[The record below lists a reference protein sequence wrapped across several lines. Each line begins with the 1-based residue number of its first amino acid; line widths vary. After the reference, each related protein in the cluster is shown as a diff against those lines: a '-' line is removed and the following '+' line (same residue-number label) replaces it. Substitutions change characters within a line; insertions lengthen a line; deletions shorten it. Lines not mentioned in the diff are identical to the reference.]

1 MSRERDTRFH
11 VAFGPP
17 WAFPPFQGVV
27 LSQHAPILGVGP
39 YCSLAVHDQMSSSR
53 TSPKVVWLQTDCRS
67 CYSPVVLTGLSVWEE
82 LLGVT
87 RTLFLRSIRTADAVH
102 PRAGKFQ
109 TNLATVPEYMKS
121 SLLRMKG
128 TLYAHRFLHPNQVMN
143 AVVIKDANKAV
154 NHAWPT
160 DNSGLPLSW

>member
-1 MSRERDTRFH
+1 M
-11 VAFGPP
+11 
-17 WAFPPFQGVV
+17 
-27 LSQHAPILGVGP
+27 
-39 YCSLAVHDQMSSSR
+39 
-53 TSPKVVWLQTDCRS
+53 
-67 CYSPVVLTGLSVWEE
+67 LTGLSVWEE

-121 SLLRMKG
+121 SLLRTKG
-128 TLYAHRFLHPNQVMN
+128 TLSAHWFLHPHQVMN
-143 AVVIKDANKAV
+143 AVVNKDANKAV

-160 DNSGLPLSW
+160 DNSGLPLSWWGGLPANRGRVHCGNNEIYQACEYQTLRFSLTGTWMATRQYVRLCYTGWKGQNIFVWRLGSFMSCW